1 MVISLRVNQ
10 TFSAV
15 TYNVLAQSYVRR
27 DHYPRSPPEALEPAR
42 RHALLL
48 ARIEQLDADL
58 LCLQELEPSIY
69 DALRAR
75 LGATH
80 HAAYAQRRGRP
91 DGSAIFA
98 RRSQF
103 GWAGHD
109 VLHYQAHRPD
119 TDDLAL
125 VTSLTAGGE
134 PLHVATTHLTWQP
147 ESTPH
152 AEHLGYRQ
160 MLELLAFR
168 DASGRRD
175 TWIFAGDFNAISQSA
190 VVTVALERGMDE
202 SCRSQ
207 RPWDTTAINGR
218 QRKIDYLLFS
228 TGRLTPQP
236 GVLPKLHRDSVLPS
250 LTEPS
255 DHLPLRVDFTR
266 CSSIAS

>member
-1 MVISLRVNQ
+1 MVIPLLVNQ
-10 TFSAV
+10 TFSTV

-27 DHYPRSPPEALEPAR
+27 DHYPRSPPDALDPSR

-48 ARIEQLDADL
+48 ARIEELDADL
-58 LCLQELEPSIY
+58 LCLQELEPPSY
-69 DALRAR
+69 EALRAR

-80 HAAYAQRRGRP
+80 HAAYAQRRDRP

-98 RRSQF
+98 RRSRF

-125 VTSLTAGGE
+125 VAALTIGSE
-134 PLHVATTHLTWQP
+134 TLRVVSTHLTWQP
-147 ESTPH
+147 ESTLP
-152 AEHLGYRQ
+152 AEHLGHRQ

-168 DASGRRD
+168 DASARTD
-175 TWIFAGDFNAISQSA
+175 VWIFAGDFNAISQSA
-190 VVTVALERGMDE
+190 LVTAALERGMDE

-218 QRKIDYLLFS
+218 PRKIDYLLFS

-255 DHLPLRVDFTR
+255 DHLPLRVDF
-266 CSSIAS
+266 SPA